1 MTVLLRYQLFLGI
14 GVTFLSIWYAMLSS
28 QLEADVLVKFAPVW
42 FIAALGLYAFISI
55 AYGVISCKDFPE
67 AAHEIEIQVQ
77 EAKAEM
83 KKRGIITDDQ
93 VL

>member
-1 MTVLLRYQLFLGI
+1 
-14 GVTFLSIWYAMLSS
+14 
-28 QLEADVLVKFAPVW
+28 VW